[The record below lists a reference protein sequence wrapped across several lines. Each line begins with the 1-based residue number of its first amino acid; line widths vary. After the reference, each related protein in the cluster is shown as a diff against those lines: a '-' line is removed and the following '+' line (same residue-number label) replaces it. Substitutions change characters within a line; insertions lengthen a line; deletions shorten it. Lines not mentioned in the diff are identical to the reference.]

1 MWQAPTISSTML
13 IVSPPRLPEGWP
25 GNLQRELTTVSLR
38 ATTTTSPTLQY
49 QGVFYFCFTVVR
61 LALKE

>member
-13 IVSPPRLPEGWP
+13 IVSPPRLLEGWP

-38 ATTTTSPTLQY
+38 ATTTTSLTLQY
-49 QGVFYFCFTVVR
+49 
-61 LALKE
+61 